1 MILRNN
7 LNLKEK
13 EKLESILNAKMKEYD
28 KLISDILSKGG
39 SFEEASRRLIE
50 INNIRKEIE
59 KYEK

>member
-13 EKLESILNAKMKEYD
+13 EKLEFILNAKMKEYD
-28 KLISDILSKGG
+28 KLISDILNKGG